1 MAKKVLSGAD
11 CTNGFDKN
19 PDHINKEGRPK
30 GVRNRATIVREWLEA
45 SEKYKN
51 PLTGQVE
58 QLSQADII
66 TLALINKARKGDVAA
81 FKELMDSCFGK
92 ISDQLDM
99 SIYDKKKTVNDFF
112 PEELKKKYEQTNTD

>member
-1 MAKKVLSGAD
+1 MKKIKQDHGGAIVHAEKGE
-11 CTNGFDKN
+11 TAN
-19 PDHINKEGRPK
+19 PNGRPK
-30 GVRNRATIVREWLEA
+30 GTRNRATIVREWLETME
-45 SEKYKN
+45 SYVNPITKEK
-51 PLTGQVE
+51 E
-58 QLSQADII
+58 RLSQADII

-81 FKELMDSCFGK
+81 YKELMDSCFGK

>member
-1 MAKKVLSGAD
+1 MKKVAQKHGGAIVHAEKGE
-11 CTNGFDKN
+11 TAN
-19 PDHINKEGRPK
+19 PNGRPK

-92 ISDQLDM
+92 IANQID
-99 SIYDKKKTVNDFF
+99 VNDIT
-112 PEELKKKYEQTNTD
+112 PIIKVTQEQKDAIDKL